1 MRGLSDGD
9 DMRSSRFDF
18 CKIPD
23 GIVRVEIAQ
32 RQVSNC
38 GIQGVMVWSRCIY
51 LVEGRS
57 QDVSRLFRSFVTTKR
72 RPSRNRAKVL
82 RSGPSLYA
90 V

>member
-23 GIVRVEIAQ
+23 DIVRVAIAQ
-32 RQVSNC
+32 RQVCNC

-51 LVEGRS
+51 LVEGLSRCLTI
-57 QDVSRLFRSFVTTKR
+57 VSFFRDNEEEALSEQ
-72 RPSRNRAKVL
+72 S
-82 RSGPSLYA
+82 
-90 V
+90 